1 MYDFMDTSKCIL
13 DEKSNITFVTAYI
26 DFDGENHPFAN
37 RTHDWRFN
45 KFRDIAS
52 TGIQLCVYVSP
63 NCEEF
68 MRSITVEY
76 PNIKIMKTIAFE
88 DLWSTQIINNIETTL
103 PNVRNLEK
111 DTAKYITTINNKV
124 WFVNDA
130 IESNPW
136 NSTHFTWIDFSISH
150 MFKNTKACQIYLK
163 ELTMRH
169 LNDRFLLIPGCWSK
183 LDTNHIDYILDNIH
197 WRFCASFFI
206 GDKESIKE
214 FHSLYENHF
223 RSFLENYK
231 KLIWEANFWAWL
243 EATQNLKLK
252 WCSADHND
260 TVIHL
265 HPDLFSLRLFDN
277 EHIETIKCAYPQIEY
292 FQPSSASY
300 MYHLGRHWLN
310 TRYVSYWLTPWCGYV
325 YPDGTGVI
333 RNINMLSE
341 LDATNENL
349 LPIDY
354 KQMDESMTGLIDY
367 GHTISK
373 GLEDIRIYSVGE
385 EAHFIATT
393 VNYSPSGKNRMVV
406 GKYHVES
413 ATFSDCSVIESPNP
427 SSWCEKNWI
436 PIINYEGEELFI
448 YNWSPM
454 EIGKINHETK
464 SLEIIMRHSTSNI
477 PLFHR
482 LRGSTTFTPIN
493 DGLIGLVHFSEEGS
507 PRHYYNMLVLLDKT
521 TFEPLRYSD
530 VFHFETLGIEFCI
543 GMAIENST
551 EKYIFWISRF
561 DRDPLC
567 VKIPVSEIPLI
578 FSVM

>member
-76 PNIKIMKTIAFE
+76 PNIKAMKTIAFE

-124 WFVNDA
+124 WFVNDS
-130 IESNPW
+130 IVSNPW
-136 NSTHFTWIDFSISH
+136 NSTHFAWIDFSISH
-150 MFKNTKACQIYLK
+150 VFKNITACQEYLRI
-163 ELTMRH
+163 LGHRH
-169 LNDRFLLIPGCWSK
+169 LSERFLAIPGCWTK
-183 LDTNHIDYILDNIH
+183 IQDGNTIMNNIH
-197 WRFCASFFI
+197 WRFCGGI
-206 GDKESIKE
+206 VVGDKQSMEE
-214 FHSLYENHF
+214 FYRLYETHF
-223 RSFLENYK
+223 PEFLREHR
-231 KLIWEANFWAWL
+231 KLVWEVNFWAWL
-243 EATQNLKLK
+243 ELTQNWNPK
-252 WCSADHND
+252 WFWADHDDRILYISSDFYSKCLFNET
-260 TVIHL
+260 TVEKIDY
-265 HPDLFSLRLFDN
+265 P
-277 EHIETIKCAYPQIEY
+277 YPQIEY

-310 TRYVSYWLTPWCGYV
+310 TRYVSYWLTPLCSYV
-325 YPDGTGVI
+325 YPDGTGI
-333 RNINMLSE
+333 IQNINILSE
-341 LDATNENL
+341 LDVTDKNL

-436 PIINYEGEELFI
+436 PIINDEGEELFI